1 MLVSGLLSPHG
12 APARILDL
20 IINGNVIIILDVR
33 IYSEYADVIG
43 RDKFS
48 FPEDAIHEIIS
59 FIKKEGLFISP
70 VPLNVTVPDPG
81 DLPFIEVSHHANVP
95 VVTGNLRHF
104 REAGVRVMTP
114 AQFLTE
120 MNDL

>member
-1 MLVSGLLSPHG
+1 MRTSQPRSASHVWGGNTGVPHIVLDTNVLVSGLLSPFG

-20 IINGNVIIILDVR
+20 VINGNVIIILDVR

-48 FPEDAIHEIIS
+48 FPEDAIHEMIS

-70 VPLNVTVPDPG
+70 VPLNMTIPDRR
-81 DLPFIEVSHHANVP
+81 SP
-95 VVTGNLRHF
+95 VY
-104 REAGVRVMTP
+104 
-114 AQFLTE
+114 
-120 MNDL
+120 

>member
-1 MLVSGLLSPHG
+1 MLVSGLLSPLG

-20 IINGNVIIILDVR
+20 VINGNVIIILDVR
-33 IYSEYADVIG
+33 IYSEYADVMG
-43 RDKFS
+43 RETFS
-48 FPEDAIHEIIS
+48 FPKDAIHEIIS

-95 VVTGNLRHF
+95 VVTGNIRHF
-104 REAGVRVMTP
+104 RESGVMVMTP
-114 AQFLTE
+114 AQFLSE
-120 MNDL
+120 MNNL